1 VSVREATRTTIRVVN
16 INGQVIFTSVW
27 NLRPGINQ
35 YILPVSQLAA
45 GVYIVEA
52 QLNNVMLR
60 AKLTKQ

>member
-1 VSVREATRTTIRVVN
+1 VVN